1 MAYTE
6 KQRQAALAALIA
18 SAVTVD
24 GEVLPDFAAVSKQTG
39 ISERSLRRWYSDSRP
54 DKNAE
59 VCRAVSRATE
69 VVHQT
74 AAVDVLQT
82 MLSAIERQV
91 AYIADPSHDDTT
103 IHVDE
108 HGRRQRTGARLDH
121 AARAFEVVLRSH
133 QQVLAIMGEAD
144 TTETQTLDTA
154 REAARRTLMLKT
166 LKGGKK

>member
-18 SAVTVD
+18 SAVTVN

-91 AYIADPSHDDTT
+91 AYIADPSHYDTT

-108 HGRRQRTGARLDH
+108 H
-121 AARAFEVVLRSH
+121 
-133 QQVLAIMGEAD
+133 
-144 TTETQTLDTA
+144 
-154 REAARRTLMLKT
+154 
-166 LKGGKK
+166 

>member
-18 SAVTVD
+18 SAVTVN

-74 AAVDVLQT
+74 AAVDVL
-82 MLSAIERQV
+82 SAIERQV
-91 AYIADPSHDDTT
+91 AYIADPSHYDTT

-144 TTETQTLDTA
+144 TTESQTLDTA

-166 LKGGKK
+166 LKGGKQ